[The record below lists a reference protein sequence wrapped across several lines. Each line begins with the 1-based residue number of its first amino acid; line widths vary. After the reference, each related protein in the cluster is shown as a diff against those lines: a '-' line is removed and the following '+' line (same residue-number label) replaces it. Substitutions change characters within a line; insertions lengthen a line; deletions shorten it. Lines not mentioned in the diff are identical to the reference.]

1 MIQYQLICQNHEFFH
16 LVLDAWVFSPVIRV
30 FKRIVFFCLANI
42 QIIHCF
48 FKITDY
54 TKFCKSDY
62 LSTMMHAKS
71 TTASF
76 FGMECHCER
85 LEAVKLIKLTFCS
98 ETVDRCHQ
106 SQANHSFCNCFVTV
120 FGFALTGDRR
130 GVGRWKRELGA
141 LVI

>member
-1 MIQYQLICQNHEFFH
+1 MGQKPLYKANLVQCFSIPRGKI
-16 LVLDAWVFSPVIRV
+16 LVLKKMLNS
-30 FKRIVFFCLANI
+30 
-42 QIIHCF
+42 IHVEYHVARLNLH
-48 FKITDY
+48 TLD
-54 TKFCKSDY
+54 
-62 LSTMMHAKS
+62 STYFTMAS
-71 TTASF
+71 T
-76 FGMECHCER
+76 FGMERHCKR